1 MKILIFLTNLLFISI
16 VHSSAF
22 DFENLY
28 KQMNN
33 DLNEVSKEKAKK
45 EDDIRAYC
53 NSLKRLPFTWKEDFA
68 KNNKIN
74 VNSIK
79 FAGAIMNKGLFG
91 SYCTVKSSSDIGVC
105 RHSVVFINKVPRILN
120 ECR

>member
-1 MKILIFLTNLLFISI
+1 MRFIYFLFLLFSTQ
-16 VHSSAF
+16 SSAY

-28 KQMNN
+28 IQMNN

-68 KNNKIN
+68 KKNKIN

-79 FAGAIMNKGLFG
+79 FAGAIMNKGLYG

-105 RHSVVFINKVPRILN
+105 RHSVVFINEVPRILN